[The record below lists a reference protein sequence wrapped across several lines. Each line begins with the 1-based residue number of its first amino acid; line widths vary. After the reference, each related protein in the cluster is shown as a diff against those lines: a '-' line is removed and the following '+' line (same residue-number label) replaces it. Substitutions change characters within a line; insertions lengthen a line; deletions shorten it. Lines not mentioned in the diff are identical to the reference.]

1 MVLDMLVAGGASA
14 VSQIATFC
22 QFVCTTA
29 LSAQA
34 IRQSANVP
42 VLCPA
47 LHGGC
52 DDNRW
57 LTCTDFNVFLPVES
71 LCSEADKPTVVDTH
85 QGLAVL
91 ARIGEGAFAR
101 VSLATY
107 YNNPVVIKAVKHI
120 DEASALYTEA
130 SISKTSEHE
139 NIVRMH
145 LMLGASVSQLRRELA
160 SWIANPTSTQSRTRK
175 GRTTSPKH
183 THSSRLT

>member
-71 LCSEADKPTVVDTH
+71 LYSEADKPTVVDTH
-85 QGLAVL
+85 
-91 ARIGEGAFAR
+91 
-101 VSLATY
+101 
-107 YNNPVVIKAVKHI
+107 H
-120 DEASALYTEA
+120 
-130 SISKTSEHE
+130 
-139 NIVRMH
+139 
-145 LMLGASVSQLRRELA
+145 GASCAGKDWRRGVCTRQPCHILQ
-160 SWIANPTSTQSRTRK
+160 QSCCDQ
-175 GRTTSPKH
+175 GNEAH
-183 THSSRLT
+183 